1 MSGIRPG
8 PRNSLTDVGGLLV
21 GNAEDKA
28 ALSGTTVVLCDGI
41 RAVAAAD
48 VRGGGPGTRETDALA
63 PARLVDGV
71 DAVVLSGGSAYGL
84 DAAGS
89 VAAWLGARRRGFDTG
104 DTQVPIVPAAIL
116 YDLANG
122 GDKNWGEEP
131 PYRALGR
138 AAAEAAS
145 ADFALGRAGAGY
157 GARAGSLAGGLGTAS
172 AVDPTTGAT
181 VAALAAVN
189 CFGEVVFP
197 DGRFF
202 AAPFEQQ
209 DEFGGLGASGGP
221 ADPEPAFPKLA
232 GKGRGG
238 GRGAAPAHQNTT
250 IAVVATDAILGHT
263 NVQRMTVMA
272 QAGLGR
278 AVRPVYTPFD
288 GDTVFGLATGTGPAV
303 DLVGLARI
311 GAIAADCL
319 ARAVARGVY
328 RAAAHPGGA
337 PGWRDRFGPNLMAGS

>member
-1 MSGIRPG
+1 MSGIHPG
-8 PRNSLTDVGGLLV
+8 PRNSLTDVAGLLV
-21 GNAEDKA
+21 GNAQDETVRT
-28 ALSGTTVVLCDGI
+28 GTTVILCDSI

-63 PARLVDGV
+63 PARLVDGI

-89 VAAWLGARRRGFDTG
+89 VAAWLGARHRGFNTG
-104 DTQVPIVPAAIL
+104 DTHVPIVPAAIL
-116 YDLANG
+116 YDMANG
-122 GDKNWGEEP
+122 GDKEWGEDP

-138 AAAEAAS
+138 RAAETAS
-145 ADFALGRAGAGY
+145 ADFALGRSGAGY
-157 GARAGSLAGGLGTAS
+157 GARAGSLAGGLGSAS
-172 AVDPTTGAT
+172 AVDPVTGAT
-181 VAALAAVN
+181 VAALVAVN
-189 CFGEVVFP
+189 CFGETVFP

-202 AAPFEQQ
+202 AAPFEQNG
-209 DEFGGLGASGGP
+209 EFGGLGASTGP
-221 ADPEPAFPKLA
+221 ADPEPAFPKLS
-232 GKGRGG
+232 GH
-238 GRGAAPAHQNTT
+238 AAMRQNTT

-278 AVRPVYTPFD
+278 AVRPIYTPFD
-288 GDTVFGLATGTGPAV
+288 GDTVFGLATGTGPVV
-303 DLVGLARI
+303 DLLGLARI

-328 RAAAHPGGA
+328 ESSAHPGRA
-337 PGWRDRFGPNLMAGS
+337 PSWRDRFGGGS

>member
-1 MSGIRPG
+1 MSGILPG
-8 PRNSLTDVGGLLV
+8 RRNSLTDVAGLLV
-21 GNAEDKA
+21 GNAEDQA
-28 ALSGTTVVLCDGI
+28 ARSGTTVVLCDGV

-63 PARLVDGV
+63 PARLIDGI

-122 GDKNWGEEP
+122 GDKNWGENP
-131 PYRALGR
+131 PYRTLGR
-138 AAAEAAS
+138 EAVEAAGIE
-145 ADFALGRAGAGY
+145 FTLGRAGAGY

-181 VAALAAVN
+181 VAALVAVN
-189 CFGEVVFP
+189 CFGETTFP

-202 AAPFEQQ
+202 AAPFELR
-209 DEFGGLGASGGP
+209 DEFGGLGNSTGP

-232 GKGRGG
+232 GKDAR
-238 GRGAAPAHQNTT
+238 RRNTT
-250 IAVVATDAILGHT
+250 IAIVATDAHLAHT
-263 NVQRMTVMA
+263 DVQRMTVMA

-288 GDTVFGLATGTGPAV
+288 GDTVFGLATGTGPSV
-303 DLVGLARI
+303 DLIGLSRI

-319 ARAVARGVY
+319 ARSIARGVY
-328 RAAAHPGGA
+328 ESTAHPGGA
-337 PGWRDRFGPNLMAGS
+337 PGWRDRFGAAS